1 MLQSKV
7 HCNVRYA
14 TAATSL
20 LQAHG
25 AGSAGEAA
33 DRAEE
38 RFHNIDV
45 GGYAYWKSVE
55 QLIRKSQQH
64 GAF

>member
-1 MLQSKV
+1 MSQSGR
-7 HCNVRYA
+7 HGSVRFA
-14 TAATSL
+14 AAATGL

-25 AGSAGEAA
+25 ARSASEAA

-38 RFHNIDV
+38 RFHNIDL

-55 QLIRKSQQH
+55 RLILNNQQPDVR
-64 GAF
+64 